1 MPQWKISMEQ
11 INHKVLKELDE
22 KFGAPFYIMDPE
34 KYRSNINGF
43 LNAFKKRYEKVVA
56 GYSFKT
62 NYVPALCQIARQE
75 GVWAEV
81 VSEMEYELATKIGF
95 EKVIFNGPIKRP
107 AIFKKALESGAVIN
121 LDSEYEVDM
130 ICQYKLEHPEKELKV
145 GMRININLTDENGNS
160 TIQCGLRFGRFGFPS
175 EILGRNIE
183 RLREAGVKI
192 ISLHGHTSTSDRAV
206 LNYKIITQHMLATCE
221 KYELNDLELFD
232 IGGGYFGAAPEGM
245 DLTGRPKYEDYAN
258 CVLDEALASEWFVK
272 QQPTIVIEPGSSVVS
287 NVFTYYTK
295 VYQNKRVGKVN
306 FVMVDGT
313 VFDVKPT
320 MHSNNLPHRV
330 YRAKDEVKVD
340 RLKVEGDSLEVKAEE
355 ADTYICDVVGSTC
368 MEKDVML
375 KEVTMPRME
384 AGDFILFN
392 GVGAY
397 TICLT
402 PTFINFLEPI
412 LMPEDGEWVEARR
425 RQTVEDIIG
434 VYKV

>member
-1 MPQWKISMEQ
+1 MEQ
-11 INHKVLKELDE
+11 INHTLLTRLDQ
-22 KFGAPFYIMDPE
+22 KFGAPFYIMDGE

-43 LNAFKKRYEKVVA
+43 LDTFKQRYEKVIA

-62 NYVPALCQIARQE
+62 NYVPALCQIALQE
-75 GVWAEV
+75 GCYAEV
-81 VSEMEYELATKIGF
+81 VSEMEYELAHKIGF
-95 EKVIFNGPIKRP
+95 EKIIFNGPIKRYH
-107 AIFKKALESGAVIN
+107 IFLKALEHGTIIN

-130 ICQYKLEHPEKELKV
+130 VCKYKQEHPEKDVKV

-175 EILGRNIE
+175 DIIGKNIE
-183 RLREAGVKI
+183 LLREAGIKI

-206 LNYKIITQHMLATCE
+206 LNYKIITQHMLAVCE
-221 KYELNDLELFD
+221 KYELNDLEYYD

-258 CVLDEALASEWFVK
+258 CVIDEVEKSKWFMARK
-272 QQPTIVIEPGSSVVS
+272 PYIVIEPGSSVVS
-287 NVFTYYTK
+287 NVFKYYTK
-295 VYQNKRVGKVN
+295 VYQNKKVGKVN

-320 MHSNNLPHRV
+320 MHSNILPHECFRSV
-330 YRAKDEVKVD
+330 DCGSNSSLSVSEVQ
-340 RLKVEGDSLEVKAEE
+340 EVSSGE
-355 ADTYICDVVGSTC
+355 TYVCDVVGSTC

-375 KEVTMPRME
+375 KEVTLPKLE
-384 AGDFILFN
+384 AGDFIQFR

-412 LMPEDGEWVEARR
+412 LTEENGEFVEVRR
-425 RQTVEDIIG
+425 RQNVDDILT
-434 VYKV
+434 VYKY

>member
-1 MPQWKISMEQ
+1 MNN
-11 INHKVLKELDE
+11 INYEILKGLDE

-245 DLTGRPKYEDYAN
+245 DLTGRPRYEDYAN
-258 CVLDEALASEWFVK
+258 CVLDEALANEWFVK

-320 MHSNNLPHRV
+320 MHANNLPHKVHRV
-330 YRAKDEVKVD
+330 VESDE
-340 RLKVEGDSLEVKAEE
+340 
-355 ADTYICDVVGSTC
+355 TYVCDVVGSTC

-384 AGDFILFN
+384 AGDFIQFN

-412 LMPEDGEWVEARR
+412 LMPENGEWIEARR
-425 RQTVEDIIG
+425 RQTVEDIVG
-434 VYKV
+434 VYRL

>member
-1 MPQWKISMEQ
+1 MEQ
-11 INHKVLKELDE
+11 INYNVLKKLDE
-22 KFGAPFYIMDPE
+22 KFGAPFYIMDSE
-34 KYRSNINGF
+34 KYKGNIHGF
-43 LNAFKKRYEKVVA
+43 LNAFQKRYEKVVA

-62 NYVPALCQIARQE
+62 NYVPALCQVAYQE

-81 VSEMEYELATKIGF
+81 VSEMEYELARKIGF

-107 AIFKKALESGAVIN
+107 SIFIKALERGAVIN

-130 ICQYKLEHPEKELKV
+130 ICKYKQEHPEKEIKV

-160 TIQCGLRFGRFGFPS
+160 TIQCGLRFGRFGFPA
-175 EILGRNIE
+175 EIIGMNIE
-183 RLREAGVKI
+183 RLREYGVKI

-206 LNYKIITQHMLATCE
+206 LNYKIIAQHMLATCE
-221 KYELNDLELFD
+221 KYQLNDLELFD

-245 DLTGRPKYEDYAN
+245 DLTGKPKYEDYAD
-258 CVLDEALASEWFVK
+258 CILDEVLANEWFVK
-272 QQPTIVIEPGSSVVS
+272 QRPTIVIEPGSSVVS
-287 NVFTYYTK
+287 NVFSYYTK

-320 MHSNNLPHRV
+320 MHSNNLPHKV
-330 YRAKDEVKVD
+330 YRS
-340 RLKVEGDSLEVKAEE
+340 VETEE
-355 ADTYICDVVGSTC
+355 TYACDVVGSTC
-368 MEKDVML
+368 MEKDVIL
-375 KEVTMPRME
+375 KEVTLPKLNP
-384 AGDFILFN
+384 GDYIQFN

-412 LMPEDGEWVEARR
+412 LMHDGDEWVEARR
-425 RQTVEDIIG
+425 RQTVEDIAT
-434 VYKV
+434 VYNFECR